1 MLAYHK
7 KTISRKRTE
16 NADLVEKVR
25 KERKIREA
33 RDEKDEVV
41 FEEGGQESLK
51 SKTASEFQKELE
63 EALGR
68 KLTDSI
74 SLISPIGSKNH
85 FSVEKPMVGKSCVN
99 LGGSTAPEE
108 EKHD

>member
-1 MLAYHK
+1 M
-7 KTISRKRTE
+7 
-16 NADLVEKVR
+16 
-25 KERKIREA
+25 
-33 RDEKDEVV
+33 
-41 FEEGGQESLK
+41 QESLK

-74 SLISPIGSKNH
+74 SLTSPLGSKHH
-85 FSVEKPMVGKSCVN
+85 FPLEKPSLVGKSCVL

-108 EKHD
+108 EEKPME